1 MKDCHRE
8 RHGIARRFCIGLDCL
23 SVPDDHRTH
32 YPLPRLAIRP
42 SAYICDS
49 LLNLCERVQRT
60 CIKWDMNASFSC
72 KICLEALFSKKEF
85 QRLFFFFLVGWFFN
99 FLCVECRTYSWRLGF
114 IVCIKPMMI
123 KIQAEVVR
131 LFCLTRSG
139 FPKLWHV
146 AKRIITKAK

>member
-85 QRLFFFFLVGWFFN
+85 QRLFFFFFGRLVLQLLVCWMSHIFMTFGVYRSVLSPWWSRFKQKSCACFA
-99 FLCVECRTYSWRLGF
+99 WRDRDF
-114 IVCIKPMMI
+114 
-123 KIQAEVVR
+123 QNSD
-131 LFCLTRSG
+131 TW
-139 FPKLWHV
+139 KLRN
-146 AKRIITKAK
+146 A